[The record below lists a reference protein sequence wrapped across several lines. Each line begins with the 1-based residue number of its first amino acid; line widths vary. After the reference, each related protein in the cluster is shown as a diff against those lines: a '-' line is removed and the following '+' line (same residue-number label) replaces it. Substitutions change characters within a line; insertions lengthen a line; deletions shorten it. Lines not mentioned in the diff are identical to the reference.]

1 MFTQAEY
8 RYLASHPLGRLAS
21 IGPDGAAQVHPVPF
35 VVNVVSGCIEIEGP
49 RLYETQKMRNIR
61 RDPRVSLVVDDQA
74 SYPPR
79 ADGRRARVI
88 EIRGAA
94 GPELR
99 FDVLPAMNCGDSSY
113 RPAVSIGVHAAI
125 AVGWSV
131 VEVCAERLCRITVL
145 ALRRALM
152 RATDL
157 REGGCL
163 RPRRLCAGALRLDF
177 DDPSTS

>member
-74 SYPPR
+74 SNPPR
-79 ADGRRARVI
+79 ADGRRARGV

-94 GPELR
+94 ELGQSC
-99 FDVLPAMNCGDSSY
+99 DVIRV
-113 RPAVSIGVHAAI
+113 RPARII
-125 AVGWSV
+125 AWNLDGP
-131 VEVCAERLCRITVL
+131 
-145 ALRRALM
+145 
-152 RATDL
+152 
-157 REGGCL
+157 GCSS
-163 RPRRLCAGALRLDF
+163 RF
-177 DDPSTS
+177 VT